1 MSHEPRPRDEAA
13 RRMTLGGP
21 EVADW
26 ANSAWS
32 WALLVWQHDN
42 PT

>member
-1 MSHEPRPRDEAA
+1 MGSEAA
-13 RRMTLGGP
+13 RRMTAGDP

-26 ANSAWS
+26 AHSAWS